1 MTWRTVVVSALL
13 ALVAG
18 TAAAQDAE
26 GSWEE
31 LVRSRRLRWG
41 DKVTVNGIH
50 GFVDGV
56 VREVTPDSLVIASGD
71 DTWRWD
77 AADVRAIRKRD
88 RVSSGAW
95 LGFGAGLL
103 TMAALA
109 RAQYGD
115 EQAGYFMLYTGY
127 PVAGVSA
134 LVGAIVDSRIQET
147 VYRPQGTASVSL
159 SPVATKGGVGA
170 RVSIGW

>member
-1 MTWRTVVVSALL
+1 MR
-13 ALVAG
+13 
-18 TAAAQDAE
+18 
-26 GSWEE
+26 
-31 LVRSRRLRWG
+31 
-41 DKVTVNGIH
+41 VNGIH

-56 VREVTPDSLVIASGD
+56 VREATPDSLVIASGD

-77 AADVRAIRKRD
+77 AADVWAIRKHD

-115 EQAGYFMLYTGY
+115 EQAGYFMLYYGY

-134 LVGAIVDSRIQET
+134 LVGGIVDSLTQET
-147 VYRPQGTASVSL
+147 VYRPRGTAGVSL
-159 SPVATKGGVGA
+159 SPMATKGGVGA